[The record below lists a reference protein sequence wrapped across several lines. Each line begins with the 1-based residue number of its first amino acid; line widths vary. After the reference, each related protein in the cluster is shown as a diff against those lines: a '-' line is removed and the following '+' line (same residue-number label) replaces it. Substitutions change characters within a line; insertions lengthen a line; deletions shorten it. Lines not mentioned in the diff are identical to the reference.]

1 MRLYR
6 MRLYRIALWV
16 TVPMALPLLA
26 APAGVTAVRAARDKA
41 PEGATSVWRPGTTA
55 RPADTGRPFPALGAA
70 SMALRRT
77 VPRPAIVSRAQ
88 WRADETKRDSHAH
101 YAQGVGAVFIHHTDT
116 PNGYDCADVPRTL
129 RNLYTGQTRD
139 RSWGDLGYN
148 FLVDKCGTI
157 YEGRAGGADRAVV
170 GSHTIGFNQG
180 TTGIA
185 AIGTFGPGTP
195 VPAAMEHAI
204 AALAAWKL
212 APSGVDPAGK
222 VRLMSTNGKS
232 RYAKGTSA
240 EFDAISGHRDGFATN
255 CPGDALIARL
265 PAIRRLAADIRSGNI
280 PAARFPRLAASP
292 ADAHREAVGA
302 PPPRMSPAGPVGGQS
317 RP

>member
-1 MRLYR
+1 
-6 MRLYRIALWV
+6 
-16 TVPMALPLLA
+16 MALPLLA
-26 APAGVTAVRAARDKA
+26 APAGLTAVRAARDTA
-41 PEGATSVWRPGTTA
+41 PEGAPSVWRPGVTA
-55 RPADTGRPFPALGAA
+55 QPVDAGRPFPALGAA
-70 SMALRRT
+70 SMALRRM

-101 YAQGVGAVFIHHTDT
+101 YAGGVRAVFIHHTDT

-148 FLVDKCGTI
+148 FLVDKCGTV

-170 GSHTIGFNQG
+170 GSHTLGFNQG

-212 APSGVDPAGK
+212 GLSGVDPTGK
-222 VRLMSTNGKS
+222 VRLTSTNGKS
-232 RYAKGTSA
+232 RYARGTSA

-255 CPGDALIARL
+255 CPGEALIARL
-265 PAIRRLAADIRSGNI
+265 PAIRGLAAEIQGRY
-280 PAARFPRLAASP
+280 ARAVPFPRLAATP
-292 ADAHREAVGA
+292 GNTHRG
-302 PPPRMSPAGPVGGQS
+302 
-317 RP
+317 

>member
-1 MRLYR
+1 MRLHR

-16 TVPMALPLLA
+16 TVPMALPLLV
-26 APAGVTAVRAARDKA
+26 APAGVTKARAVRDTA
-41 PEGATSVWRPGTTA
+41 PEGAPSVWRPGTTA
-55 RPADTGRPFPALGAA
+55 GPVAGIGRPFPALGAA
-70 SMALRRT
+70 SMVPPRL

-88 WRADETKRDSHAH
+88 WRADETRRDRHAH
-101 YAQGVGAVFIHHTDT
+101 YAAGVRAVFIHHTDT

-157 YEGRAGGADRAVV
+157 YEGRAGGADRPVV
-170 GSHTIGFNQG
+170 GSHTLGFNQG

-185 AIGTFGPGTP
+185 AIGTFGPGTQ

-212 APSGVDPAGK
+212 GLGGVDAAGK
-222 VRLMSTNGKS
+222 VRLTSTNGKS

-240 EFDAISGHRDGFATN
+240 EFDAISAHRDGFATN
-255 CPGDALIARL
+255 CPGQALLARL
-265 PAIRRLAADIRSGNI
+265 PAIRT
-280 PAARFPRLAASP
+280 LAASLQGRSSP
-292 ADAHREAVGA
+292 L
-302 PPPRMSPAGPVGGQS
+302 PPPGIRFAASLSSPRHDGA
-317 RP
+317 R